1 MSRCFL
7 AISLASER
15 PVCFVRCT
23 AVVAAD
29 FFEVFL
35 AVLEVFLGVFLGR
48 VGACLED
55 LAGLDREWLPRFAP
69 DWVANANRSC

>member
-1 MSRCFL
+1 LGVFL
-7 AISLASER
+7 G
-15 PVCFVRCT
+15 
-23 AVVAAD
+23 

-35 AVLEVFLGVFLGR
+35 GFFEVILGFFEVFLGVFLER

-55 LAGLDREWLPRFAP
+55 LVDFDREWLPRFAP

>member
-1 MSRCFL
+1 
-7 AISLASER
+7 
-15 PVCFVRCT
+15 
-23 AVVAAD
+23 VVAAD

-35 AVLEVFLGVFLGR
+35 AVLEVFLGIFEVFLGVFEVFLGVFLGR

-69 DWVANANRSC
+69 DWVANANCSC